1 MVEDEIRK
9 ETTQIKNAVSGEVG
23 GINDVCTD
31 DENDELEYEA
41 WKLREL
47 KRVKRD
53 KEEKEQ

>member
-1 MVEDEIRK
+1 MRK
-9 ETTQIKNAVSGEVG
+9 EQSMVKKSVLGGEEAG
-23 GINDVCTD
+23 PSLGDVCTD